1 MKKITAVL
9 LCAVLLGVLAV
20 PAYAHGDSNYGT
32 QYTEYLEDGSYFV
45 IKTTQANTIARSNT
59 TSGTKS
65 ALYYDN
71 SNTLVFAVNVDGIF
85 TYDGTSA
92 TADSATVA
100 VYIYD
105 RRADLDNKGA
115 YTSGPSAIGYA
126 NVKVDSIR
134 IYKSVTLTCSKDGKL
149 S

>member
-1 MKKITAVL
+1 MKKITVVL
-9 LCAVLLGVLAV
+9 LCAVLFGVLAV
-20 PAYAHGDSNYGT
+20 PAYAQGDSNCGT

-45 IKTTQANTIARSNT
+45 IKTTQSNTITRSNT

-65 ALYYDN
+65 AMYYN
-71 SNTLVFAVNVDGIF
+71 NANTLIFTVDVTGTF
-85 TYDGTSA
+85 TYDGVSA

-105 RRADLDNKGA
+105 RSADLDNKGA
-115 YTSGPSAIGYA
+115 YSSGASAIGYA

-134 IYKSVTLTCSKDGKL
+134 MYKSVTLTCSKDGRL